1 MISYGMQT
9 LFTKEVRR
17 FLRVP
22 GQTVVSPII
31 TTTLYFLVFGYSLGA
46 QLATVHD
53 VPYAR
58 FITPGLVMLGVISNS
73 FLNTSS
79 SLFMMKVQGTVID
92 LLLAPLS
99 YLEVL
104 VAFVGAAIVRGVL
117 VGLTMWLVAAIFTTF
132 DVAHPLWAAGFLLL
146 VATFFGAAGLLVAIW
161 AEKFEQINLV
171 PTFLITPLTFL
182 GGVFFSVERLP
193 EPFRSMAL
201 ANPVLYMVEG
211 LRFGMLGAS
220 DISPWLGLGMLGLF
234 NAAALVV
241 AYRWLRSGYR
251 LRS

>member
-1 MISYGMQT
+1 MISVGLET

-22 GQTVVSPII
+22 GQTLVSPII
-31 TTTLYFLVFGYSLGA
+31 TTTLYFMVFGYSIGS
-46 QLATVHD
+46 QLTLVHG

-58 FITPGLVMLGVISNS
+58 FITPGLVMLGVITNS
-73 FLNTSS
+73 FMNSSS
-79 SLFMMKVQGTVID
+79 SLFMMKVQGTVVD
-92 LLLAPLS
+92 LLVSPLS
-99 YLEVL
+99 HAEVL
-104 VAFVGAAIVRGVL
+104 VGFVGAAMVRGVL
-117 VGLTMWLVAAIFTTF
+117 VGTTMWVVAALFTTF
-132 DVAHPLWAAGFLLL
+132 HVEHPLWALAFLLL
-146 VATFFGAAGLLVAIW
+146 VATFFGTAGLLVAIW

-182 GGVFFSVERLP
+182 GGVFFSVDRLP
-193 EPFRSMAL
+193 DPFRALAL

-220 DISPWLGLGMLGLF
+220 DVPPALGLGMLLAF
-234 NAAALVV
+234 NAVAL
-241 AYRWLRSGYR
+241 ATALRWLRSGYR